1 MGFSGGIQGLHFV
14 NSMSNAGLRTG
25 ATQAKG
31 IVGGLGKSISSM
43 AVFAPLAIGGAIF
56 AKLSADAYSFSK
68 DYEMAMKEVQTI
80 STAAQ
85 ENFKG
90 ISKDI
95 IELSKGGPDGAV
107 ELAKAFYQI
116 VSAGHDGA
124 KGLKLLDVASRAA
137 TAGISSTETAADG
150 LTTVLNAWGL
160 GAEHAADVADTMF
173 KTVERGKTTFSE
185 LAANIAQV
193 APLAAANNIAFDE
206 IFGSIQT
213 ITKQGT
219 STSEAITQIRSAIIG
234 MNEALGDGWSNTMTF
249 QEGLQAVRDMSD
261 GSQNKLKELIGRVEG
276 VNAVLAMTGKNAKM
290 AAEDLGSLG
299 ENAKGASDKAF
310 NIMVDSATNQWK
322 MAKNNLNAVMSGW
335 GDDLVEK
342 SKGIAKAINAMFDA
356 GEAGKIREKA
366 IAVGTLVA
374 QINDANTSESERE
387 ILLGRLKELNP
398 DIVKGL
404 EDEADMFKT
413 LADRL
418 REYNQEQINR
428 MIIAKQQSKIDDIV
442 ENKNEALIKKTEAEI
457 DLQRTVSKNILGLQ
471 ENTKLN
477 PKIKDDFLNILNS
490 QDSAYDKM
498 KNLIAEYDKSVSSYT
513 RTMTMSEAGEYTK
526 GLSFGGASLTEYK
539 EQAEKIASYNKEIL
553 GLTSDR
559 SELEKQLYGY
569 SPDGK
574 KRRESG
580 IDKLNSE
587 LKSGGGEGGSKK
599 ATSGTVTDA
608 KNKIAELEK
617 KLGTGDI
624 AFEVDIL
631 LKISEEQAFIE
642 DIAKQVREK
651 FKEALG
657 DDIKI
662 SPVKSKGTKGIIDI
676 KEIKGQLQPMKLL
689 TAEEEKRLKAQ
700 SKQLDNL
707 HMQQEKYEDISD
719 GLSDASKI
727 LGALSFAAGE
737 LDSDLGESLGKMA
750 DLAYN
755 ASNLFTNMAS
765 GNIVGSITSGI
776 GMLGNIFSMFK
787 NDSSG
792 DKLADTLSEIN
803 DNLALQ
809 ASLLATLSGD
819 DWFDLAAKRAD
830 NLSNSIATSTEE
842 LRKFYLLPKQSKDII
857 DQLAWNPNAQRD
869 VARQLAI
876 NTTGWSVEDYVDAIS
891 TGAFSIERDGIA
903 INDILSD
910 ILSYQTELEN
920 ITGESIKAKLGF
932 DNDEISSA
940 LRDGILNGLKLS
952 ESGLGDYAS
961 GFRDMM
967 NKAIMESLMGG
978 NTDQQVQAF
987 MEKFKEYSAL
997 EADGSMFSAAERQE
1011 LESDYR
1017 AMIDAKNRQAEELG
1031 FMNGESNA
1039 GEEAIK
1045 GVFSGA
1051 SEESVSLLNGQF
1063 MAIRMNIVEIK
1074 NNAMSY
1080 NEIALDSLG
1089 VLDDIRDNTAHNV
1102 HLVKMQQDMA
1112 AMNTKIQ
1119 SSL

>member
-14 NSMSNAGLRTG
+14 NSMSNAGLRAG

-56 AKLSADAYSFSK
+56 AKLSADAYSFSN
-68 DYEMAMKEVQTI
+68 DFSMAMKEVQTI

-290 AAEDLGSLG
+290 AAEDLVSLG

-404 EDEADMFKT
+404 DDEADMFKT
-413 LADRL
+413 LTDRL

-490 QDSAYDKM
+490 QDSPYDKM

-574 KRRESG
+574 KRRESD
-580 IDKLNSE
+580 IDRLNSE
-587 LKSGGGEGGSKK
+587 LKSGGGKGGGKK

-651 FKEALG
+651 YKEALG

-776 GMLGNIFSMFK
+776 SIIGNIFSLFK
-787 NDSSG
+787 NDESDNANEALDRINKSISRTNKLLDYQSNTMSDLEGASWFTAATQQVSTLNSKLNTTIRDLNEIDVHVKGRVRLGAVNTSGWTPEEWLKAVENGRYSFDGMDESVSSLLDNWISIAEQIDTIESERQYRLLGFTGDDIASNISSG
-792 DKLADTLSEIN
+792 
-803 DNLALQ
+803 
-809 ASLLATLSGD
+809 
-819 DWFDLAAKRAD
+819 
-830 NLSNSIATSTEE
+830 
-842 LRKFYLLPKQSKDII
+842 
-857 DQLAWNPNAQRD
+857 
-869 VARQLAI
+869 
-876 NTTGWSVEDYVDAIS
+876 
-891 TGAFSIERDGIA
+891 
-903 INDILSD
+903 ILD
-910 ILSYQTELEN
+910 
-920 ITGESIKAKLGF
+920 
-932 DNDEISSA
+932 
-940 LRDGILNGLKLS
+940 GLKLS
-952 ESGLGDYAS
+952 ENGLGDYAN

>member
-342 SKGIAKAINAMFDA
+342 SRGIAKAINAMFDA

-676 KEIKGQLQPMKLL
+676 KEIKGQLQPMKQL

-776 GMLGNIFSMFK
+776 GMLGNIFSLFK
-787 NDSSG
+787 NDESDNANEALDRINKSISRTNKLLDYQLNTMSDLEGASWFTAATQQVSTLNSKLNTTIRDLNEIDVHVKGNARLGAVNTSGWTPEEWLKAVESGRYSFDGMDESVSSLLDNWISIAEQIDTIESERQYRLLGFTGDDIASNISSG
-792 DKLADTLSEIN
+792 
-803 DNLALQ
+803 
-809 ASLLATLSGD
+809 
-819 DWFDLAAKRAD
+819 
-830 NLSNSIATSTEE
+830 
-842 LRKFYLLPKQSKDII
+842 
-857 DQLAWNPNAQRD
+857 
-869 VARQLAI
+869 
-876 NTTGWSVEDYVDAIS
+876 
-891 TGAFSIERDGIA
+891 
-903 INDILSD
+903 ILD
-910 ILSYQTELEN
+910 
-920 ITGESIKAKLGF
+920 
-932 DNDEISSA
+932 
-940 LRDGILNGLKLS
+940 GLKLS
-952 ESGLGDYAS
+952 ENGLGDYAN

>member
-56 AKLSADAYSFSK
+56 AKLSADAYSFSN
-68 DYEMAMKEVQTI
+68 DFSMAMKEVQTI

-290 AAEDLGSLG
+290 AAEDLVSLG

-404 EDEADMFKT
+404 DDEADMFKT
-413 LADRL
+413 LTDRL

-490 QDSAYDKM
+490 QDSPYDKM

-574 KRRESG
+574 KRRESD
-580 IDKLNSE
+580 IDRLNSE
-587 LKSGGGEGGSKK
+587 LKSGGGKGGGKK

-776 GMLGNIFSMFK
+776 SIIGNIFSLFK
-787 NDSSG
+787 NDESDNANEALDRINKSISRTNKLLDYQSNTMSDLEGASWFTAATQQVSTLNSKLNTTIRDLNEIDVHVKGRVRLGAVNTSGWTPEEWLKAVENGRYSFDGMDESVSSLLDNWISIAEQIDTIESERQYRLLGFTGDDIASNISSG
-792 DKLADTLSEIN
+792 
-803 DNLALQ
+803 
-809 ASLLATLSGD
+809 
-819 DWFDLAAKRAD
+819 
-830 NLSNSIATSTEE
+830 
-842 LRKFYLLPKQSKDII
+842 
-857 DQLAWNPNAQRD
+857 
-869 VARQLAI
+869 
-876 NTTGWSVEDYVDAIS
+876 
-891 TGAFSIERDGIA
+891 
-903 INDILSD
+903 ILD
-910 ILSYQTELEN
+910 
-920 ITGESIKAKLGF
+920 
-932 DNDEISSA
+932 
-940 LRDGILNGLKLS
+940 GLKLS
-952 ESGLGDYAS
+952 ENGLGDYAN

-1031 FMNGESNA
+1031 FMNDESQA

>member
-56 AKLSADAYSFSK
+56 AKLSADAYSFSN
-68 DYEMAMKEVQTI
+68 DFSMAMREVQTI
-80 STAAQ
+80 STAVQ

-90 ISKDI
+90 IGDEI
-95 IELSKGGPDGAV
+95 IDLAANGPDGAI
-107 ELAKAFYQI
+107 ELAKAYYQI

-124 KGLKLLDVASRAA
+124 AGLNLLDVSSKAA
-137 TAGISSTETAADG
+137 TAGITDTKTAADG
-150 LTTVLNAWGL
+150 LTTVINAWGL
-160 GAEHAADVADTMF
+160 EATEANRVADVMF
-173 KTVERGKTTFSE
+173 KTVEKGKTTFPE
-185 LAANIAQV
+185 LASNIALV
-193 APLAAANNIAFDE
+193 APMASAMKISYEE
-206 IFGSIQT
+206 IFAATASL
-213 ITKQGT
+213 TKQGN
-219 STSEAITQIRSAIIG
+219 STSMAMTQIRSAMIA
-234 MNEALGDGWSNTMTF
+234 MNDVLGDGWNKTMTF
-249 QEGLQAVRDMSD
+249 QEGLKAIRDMAGGSD
-261 GSQNKLKELIGRVEG
+261 SKLKEMMGRIEG
-276 VNAVLAMTGKNAKM
+276 MNGVLALTGTKALA
-290 AAEDLGSLG
+290 AAEDLDAMTTATGAMQKAYSLMM
-299 ENAKGASDKAF
+299 EEADNKWS
-310 NIMVDSATNQWK
+310 MVHNKWQ
-322 MAKNNLNAVMSGW
+322 
-335 GDDLVEK
+335 
-342 SKGIAKAINAMFDA
+342 
-356 GEAGKIREKA
+356 RE
-366 IAVGTLVA
+366 
-374 QINDANTSESERE
+374 
-387 ILLGRLKELNP
+387 LKELGGLM
-398 DIVKGL
+398 KGGSIGF
-404 EDEADMFKT
+404 A
-413 LADRL
+413 
-418 REYNQEQINR
+418 
-428 MIIAKQQSKIDDIV
+428 
-442 ENKNEALIKKTEAEI
+442 
-457 DLQRTVSKNILGLQ
+457 
-471 ENTKLN
+471 
-477 PKIKDDFLNILNS
+477 DFLNNLLTDVDADIINPAAKNIVDAVIGDIS
-490 QDSAYDKM
+490 KIEDKE
-498 KNLIAEYDKSVSSYT
+498 KKLEAIVNKINELKKQRIDNYGPEINRLEGQQPGLLQRNAEAFNAGIGLGDWSRPGQNLQAE
-513 RTMTMSEAGEYTK
+513 
-526 GLSFGGASLTEYK
+526 LQSFESFVK
-539 EQAEKIASYNKEIL
+539 INQQAEKSLLELFNKTRKK
-553 GLTSDR
+553 TSEDGGDPV
-559 SELEKQLYGY
+559 EKAKTVADAL
-569 SPDGK
+569 K
-574 KRRESG
+574 K
-580 IDKLNSE
+580 ISE
-587 LKSGGGEGGSKK
+587 LK
-599 ATSGTVTDA
+599 D
-608 KNKIAELEK
+608 
-617 KLGTGDI
+617 KLGTGTI
-624 AFEVDIL
+624 EEEVQIY
-631 LKISEEQAFIE
+631 LKIANEQEFI
-642 DIAKQVREK
+642 DATAKQVREK

-750 DLAYN
+750 DLAGN
-755 ASNLFTNMAS
+755 AATMFAS
-765 GNIVGSITSGI
+765 LGTDPVSAISSGI
-776 GMLGNIFSMFK
+776 SIIGNIFSLFK
-787 NDSSG
+787 NDESDNANEALDRINKSISRTNKLLDYQLNTMSDLEGASWFTAATQHVSTLNSKLNTTIRDLNEIDVHVKGRVRLGAVNTSGWTPEEWLKAVESGRYSFDGMDESVSSLLDNWISIAEQIDTIESERQYRLLGFTGDDIASNISSG
-792 DKLADTLSEIN
+792 
-803 DNLALQ
+803 
-809 ASLLATLSGD
+809 
-819 DWFDLAAKRAD
+819 
-830 NLSNSIATSTEE
+830 
-842 LRKFYLLPKQSKDII
+842 
-857 DQLAWNPNAQRD
+857 
-869 VARQLAI
+869 
-876 NTTGWSVEDYVDAIS
+876 
-891 TGAFSIERDGIA
+891 
-903 INDILSD
+903 ILD
-910 ILSYQTELEN
+910 
-920 ITGESIKAKLGF
+920 
-932 DNDEISSA
+932 
-940 LRDGILNGLKLS
+940 GLKLS
-952 ESGLGDYAS
+952 ENGLGDYAN

-1031 FMNGESNA
+1031 FMNDESQA